1 MMESLSFLKESVLLG
16 NEVWRYLAVFLTFF
30 LFFSAGRILRFL
42 LRRRANLFH
51 GIPEK
56 AVYGVLLE
64 ILTGPVL
71 LLSYAI
77 AFHLSMLCLRMSPAV
92 RATTDSISRILF
104 MTCLAYLAYNSV
116 ALVDFFVH
124 KWLAKGESQLDEMA
138 ANMVR
143 KSLRITILVILAL
156 YMIESLSGKPIGT
169 ILAGLGVGGLA
180 VALAAQET
188 IKNFFG
194 SLVIMTDKPF
204 QVGDRIKLGA
214 HDGPIESLGF
224 RSTRIRTLEGH
235 LVTIP
240 NSEVAASAIENVGKR
255 PYIRRLTNITITY
268 DTPPNKVQKAVDII
282 KEILENHEGMHP
294 DRPPRVYFNEFNDAS
309 LNLLVIYWYEPP
321 DYWMFVDFNHRVNME
336 ILRRFNEEG
345 IDFAFPTQTVH
356 LANDQKRQLAL
367 RVLEDDASLS

>member
-1 MMESLSFLKESVLLG
+1 MESLNLMRDSVLLG
-16 NEVWRYLAVFLTFF
+16 NELWRYLAVFLIFF
-30 LFFSAGRILRFL
+30 LCFSAGRVSRFL
-42 LRRRANLFH
+42 LRRRAQVFH
-51 GIPEK
+51 GIPER
-56 AVYGVLLE
+56 AVLGVVFE
-64 ILTGPVL
+64 MLTGPVS

-77 AFHLSMLCLRMSPAV
+77 GFHLSMLCLKMSPSV
-92 RATTDSISRILF
+92 RGTADSISRILF
-104 MTCLAYLAYNSV
+104 MMCLAYVAYNSV
-116 ALVDFFVH
+116 ALVDFFVR
-124 KWLAKGESQLDEMA
+124 KWLARREDAVDEML

-143 KSLRITILVILAL
+143 KSLRITILVVMSL
-156 YMIESLSGKPIGT
+156 YIIESLSGKPIGT

-180 VALAAQET
+180 IALAAQET
-188 IKNFFG
+188 LKNFFG
-194 SLVIMTDKPF
+194 SLVIMSDKPF
-204 QVGDRIKLGA
+204 QVGDRVRFGN

-240 NSEVAASAIENVGKR
+240 NSELAASAIENIGKR
-255 PYIRRLTNITITY
+255 LYIRRLTNITITY
-268 DTPPNKVQKAVDII
+268 DTPPEKVERAVAII
-282 KEILENHEGMHP
+282 REILENHEGMHP

-356 LANDQKRQLAL
+356 LANDPKRQLAL
-367 RVLEDDASLS
+367 QLLEEGLNMS